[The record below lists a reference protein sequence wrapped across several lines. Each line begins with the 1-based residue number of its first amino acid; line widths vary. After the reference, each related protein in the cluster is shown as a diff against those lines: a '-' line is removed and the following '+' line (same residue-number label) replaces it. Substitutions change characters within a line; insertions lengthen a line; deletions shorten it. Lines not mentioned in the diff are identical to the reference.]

1 MSLDLEPL
9 LQKLSD
15 LAPRFGRAREDLE
28 AMVSR
33 GRAQDYKGVMQNA
46 RLVLEAILRSL
57 VTEEL
62 KQTPGKAML
71 DELVTKFRQQANAGI
86 IPTNILAHMGTVQAW
101 GNLSAHDHAGSLE
114 DSGVRVGQ
122 EEVVASLN
130 SMVAILGWYVEK
142 RGLKGEISAAAAS
155 GSKNNLRPVTGTAP
169 ALQPGVPV
177 TSSKVPLIAGGV
189 ALLAALA
196 VGGYFATRPASGPQS
211 TDPTSSNPPR
221 ADAFAALDA
230 VYTAWDEPTPP
241 ASCRRAEDVASLAKV
256 IKDPDKL
263 ALIDNPSPEAAY
275 LTARAQF
282 EAKRKPTTLEAALKC
297 TGFAN
302 AEHLAGQVALTEND
316 LAGAQKRFEA
326 ARAAAPT
333 WLDNRAKLAGVLL
346 HLDQLDTAEKEVE
359 GLIGAKVD
367 YAPAYLLRFALKV
380 KRSDA
385 SGARIDLCKAV
396 ALGSDAARRKAEDA
410 KIDCP

>member
-1 MSLDLEPL
+1 MAVDIEPL
-9 LQKLSD
+9 LLKLSD

-86 IPTNILAHMGTVQAW
+86 IPTNVLAHMGTVQAW

-130 SMVAILGWYVEK
+130 SMVAILSWYAEK
-142 RGLKGEISAAAAS
+142 RGLKAGEGS
-155 GSKNNLRPVTGTAP
+155 GSTSASKAALKPVTGTTP
-169 ALQPGVPV
+169 ALQSSSSSSSSSSAPAPGSRAP
-177 TSSKVPLIAGGV
+177 IIGGAV
-189 ALLAALA
+189 VLAALI
-196 VGGYFATRPASGPQS
+196 GGGVWFALRDGGAGKTAEPTGSKVDPPK
-211 TDPTSSNPPR
+211 TDPFT
-221 ADAFAALDA
+221 ALDA
-230 VYTAWDEPTPP
+230 IYAAWDEPIPP
-241 ASCRRAEDVASLAKV
+241 AACRRAEDVANVVKV
-256 IKDPDKL
+256 VNDEDKL
-263 ALIDNPSPEAAY
+263 ALLDDPSPEVAY
-275 LTARAQF
+275 LTARAQLKD
-282 EAKRKPTTLEAALKC
+282 KREY
-297 TGFAN
+297 
-302 AEHLAGQVALTEND
+302 LAGMLAAASND
-316 LAGAQKRFEA
+316 AIAAQRHFEA
-326 ARAAAPT
+326 AREAAPT
-333 WLDNRAKLAGVLL
+333 WLENRAKLAGLL
-346 HLDQLDTAEKEVE
+346 LNTDQLDAASKEID

-385 SGARIDLCKAV
+385 TGAQIDLCQAV
-396 ALGSDAARRKAEDA
+396 SLGSDAARRKADEA
-410 KIDCP
+410 KIECP